1 MDCGGGSERKS
12 DSSVIAPL
20 NRNTSDDRSLCCR
33 STLPSQLHVLP
44 FLFLTFHPPSPLAP
58 SRIFSSYSQKFAC
71 KSRNEC
77 VSVRI
82 TNRKRFS
89 YSPFIKSEPTRTH
102 RGRTLDPISAS
113 SLPFLPFS
121 TLFSFHLCARPSP
134 SLPLLPFSFLPS
146 FLPSFFLRRCIFTWL
161 AAAGSTRRGS
171 II

>member
-1 MDCGGGSERKS
+1 MVCGERKS
-12 DSSVIAPL
+12 DSSVIASL
-20 NRNTSDDRSLCCR
+20 NRNTSGDRSLCCR
-33 STLPSQLHVLP
+33 STLPSHSYVPP
-44 FLFLTFHPPSPLAP
+44 FLFLTFHPPPPPPLLSPR
-58 SRIFSSYSQKFAC
+58 RIFSSYLQKFAC

-113 SLPFLPFS
+113 SLPFLLFPLCFPS
-121 TLFSFHLCARPSP
+121 TCVFVLRLRCPGLSSFLLFFLLSP
-134 SLPLLPFSFLPS
+134 SLHFYMLAA
-146 FLPSFFLRRCIFTWL
+146 
-161 AAAGSTRRGS
+161 AAAGSTRLGS